1 MSQRCPSLHHESG
14 YSLIELLIVVAF
26 GAIITA
32 MAIMTFENGRERYQL
47 NGNATK
53 LAGQIERARSLAVK
67 YNQTLTLGFTSQ
79 DTVFGL
85 TCNCPEAASELPG
98 MTVSAENILSAHPVL
113 TIRGNGTIQTTSST
127 ITLDDRRGR
136 QVSIT
141 INNAGRAVVGNI
153 SSSSSSL

>member
-1 MSQRCPSLHHESG
+1 MRNKCHSLQHESG
-14 YSLIELLIVVAF
+14 YSLIELLVVVAF

-32 MAIMTFENGRERYQL
+32 MAIMTFEKGRERYQL
-47 NGNATK
+47 RGNATR

-85 TCNCPEAASELPG
+85 TCNCPEAASELPDLKLP
-98 MTVSAENILSAHPVL
+98 ADNLLSEHPVL
-113 TIRGNGTIQTTSST
+113 TIKGNGTIQTTSST
-127 ITLDDRRGR
+127 ITLDDLRGR

-141 INNAGRAVVGNI
+141 ISNAGRAVVGNI
-153 SSSSSSL
+153 GASISPL